1 MLPVAA
7 SDDVTL
13 FCPEDGLYSFYNS
26 PYPSHRLMT
35 GVDIY
40 ADALSEGSAQ
50 SPVSGEI
57 LQVRRVKAPPGRN
70 FKAPDHDILTII
82 GTRMPDRVVKI
93 LHVGTVLAIGEF
105 VCAGDVLGPM
115 IRSGYFGYQTPLHT
129 HLEVRPAAD
138 PVRVRGGYPI
148 ESLLELDKLEPT
160 MELAGK
166 VSYARRG
173 YAQIQLKNEVL
184 KIVADIGGSPGI
196 LDGGIPLY
204 GWFGAHV
211 NAPKMCSSVKLLG
224 KQIGFVTKTSPRSCI
239 AECTAFDSRI
249 GLIPVDLFFMLT
261 PKSRTI
267 LVATSKRRGELDLH
281 EGEEIE
287 VTVS

>member
-1 MLPVAA
+1 MKVDRLGKP
-7 SDDVTL
+7 THKR
-13 FCPEDGLYSFYNS
+13 GS
-26 PYPSHRLMT
+26 PKCH
-35 GVDIY
+35 
-40 ADALSEGSAQ
+40 
-50 SPVSGEI
+50 
-57 LQVRRVKAPPGRN
+57 
-70 FKAPDHDILTII
+70 H
-82 GTRMPDRVVKI
+82 
-93 LHVGTVLAIGEF
+93 VLARRTRH
-105 VCAGDVLGPM
+105 A
-115 IRSGYFGYQTPLHT
+115 

-138 PVRVRGGYPI
+138 PVRVRGGYQI
-148 ESLLELDKLEPT
+148 ESLLEIDKLEPT

-166 VSYARRG
+166 VAYAHRG
-173 YAQIQLKNEVL
+173 YAQIQLKNEV

-211 NAPKMCSSVKLLG
+211 NAPKMCSAVKLLG

-249 GLIPVDLFFMLT
+249 GATPVDLFFMLT

-267 LVATSKRRGELDLH
+267 LMATSKKRGELDLH
-281 EGEEIE
+281 KGEEIE